1 MSDKLE
7 VIITGKNGVSRIF
20 KEVTSDATTMGTS
33 VETASKKGAASFSA
47 WTSGAQKAGAAFATL
62 ALVSTKI
69 SGEAEAS
76 QARLTGA
83 FENAGLAIDDY
94 AESIERLQD
103 KGLKLA
109 FDDEDVAD
117 SIAKLVG
124 VTKDAGQAFED
135 LALAQN
141 IARAENIS
149 LAQATGI
156 IEAAE
161 TGRFRA
167 LASIG
172 IKLDETATKEEYL
185 AAAREKYA
193 GASERFAN
201 TGAADFE
208 RWQNTAENALESVG
222 SKLSAVQGP
231 LLALSA
237 GTTVLSTVG
246 GLLAET
252 GAGAVLA
259 SAALGPAGLAVA
271 ALAAGAGIL
280 YLASRT
286 NEYVDAADQ
295 AAISTGNLENFFAS
309 LAATLDPKR
318 AEIVNGIYEQ
328 LISTITDAAARESDL
343 YRIRELRSASPQ
355 GVDLSVPEIVANTTA
370 YFGLTEAQLQYL
382 DSNKDTLIS
391 IEELDAA
398 IVAYTGNLD
407 RLNADQIKTV
417 TTDIEN
423 LLSRPNV
430 NFVEAASAIQGWVD
444 QLNSGAISGEEF
456 VAKIEDAATNFKPY
470 ILANRDAAAATV
482 ELADA
487 QAKVNITSVP
497 LIDNLVKISDVQTAS
512 AVAAGKQYVAALN
525 LVDAYGQTVEVLD
538 TEFTP
543 ASNRMSASMDV
554 QIQRAKEITAAIADY
569 GDALGN
575 IPNLEAR
582 SAQGFAARAGQ
593 AGAALG
599 DAFRVAVGNTNAIG
613 SQSSQVAD
621 WAKELIGVSGQ
632 YAKIDDLL
640 AKGVIT
646 QDQYNA
652 AQAAG
657 TKIFDAN
664 ARIQDDILEIQ
675 SKQAPLLAD
684 LTEEQARYMD
694 HLADLPASQQLV
706 RLGFMDSAESA
717 KALAAAELAAAA
729 ANGELGAAGEETATK
744 MIAAAAEADPV
755 LRAML
760 ENMGLIS
767 VGADGTITVNFDS
780 VEDANASLDDVVGI
794 LRELRD
800 VIAEAFG
807 IVIDSNAADQR
818 DALQGVIDRLNE
830 LNGKQVVY
838 TVSASGNGVS
848 VGNPNGPG
856 IEPIANGGVIP
867 AANGYA
873 GDILVG
879 EFGPEL
885 LKRRGGGGLVLPTG
899 ATKSRMAISG
909 PSGVTVNINIG
920 GSVNGIDDLTEQV
933 TRQLVPAIKLAFE
946 NHYQGHGVR

>member
-94 AESIERLQD
+94 AESIAKLQD

-124 VTKDAGQAFED
+124 VTKDAGRAFED

-141 IARAENIS
+141 IARGENIS

-156 IEAAE
+156 VEAAE

-193 GASERFAN
+193 GASERYAK

-208 RWQNTAENALESVG
+208 RWGNTAENALETVG
-222 SKLSAVQGP
+222 SKLTSIQGP

-237 GTTVLSTVG
+237 GSSIIGTVSSALKD
-246 GLLAET
+246 T
-252 GAGAVLA
+252 GAASAIA
-259 SAALGPAGLAVA
+259 SAAMGPAGLAGA
-271 ALAAGAGIL
+271 ALLAAGGVAYLVKGFIEYRESANAAADATINLKDLVYSLAGAGADQTLTGPLNELTNAWGTLAADASKAETDYINVINQL
-280 YLASRT
+280 SDANQQLQGATSSGNQALLDQSLALVQSLEAQRDALDASRLSGDQIDSIT
-286 NEYVDAADQ
+286 QDIQDLFRKPAIDAKAAAKDIEWYFELFRTGQIDQ
-295 AAISTGNLENFFAS
+295 QTLVNYIDESAQDWTRYSTAVVEATDAHIDMTAAINTQTAAMNTQAGELSNLIDLTS
-309 LAATLDPKR
+309 LHAW
-318 AEIVNGIYEQ
+318 V
-328 LISTITDAAARESDL
+328 ES
-343 YRIRELRSASPQ
+343 
-355 GVDLSVPEIVANTTA
+355 V
-370 YFGLTEAQLQYL
+370 GLQQ
-382 DSNKDTLIS
+382 N
-391 IEELDAA
+391 
-398 IVAYTGNLD
+398 
-407 RLNADQIKTV
+407 
-417 TTDIEN
+417 
-423 LLSRPNV
+423 
-430 NFVEAASAIQGWVD
+430 
-444 QLNSGAISGEEF
+444 
-456 VAKIEDAATNFKPY
+456 
-470 ILANRDAAAATV
+470 
-482 ELADA
+482 LADA
-487 QAKVNITSVP
+487 YGK
-497 LIDNLVKISDVQTAS
+497 TAS
-512 AVAAGKQYVAALN
+512 VVKTENIPSADRLTSAM
-525 LVDAYGQTVEVLD
+525 DA
-538 TEFTP
+538 
-543 ASNRMSASMDV
+543 
-554 QIQRAKEITAAIADY
+554 QIQRAKDITAAIADY

-640 AKGVIT
+640 ARGVIT

-744 MIAAAAEADPV
+744 MITAAAEADPV

-800 VIAEAFG
+800 VIAEVFG
-807 IVIDSNAADQR
+807 IVIDSNAASQR

-830 LNGKQVVY
+830 LNGKQVTY
-838 TVSASGNGVS
+838 YVSASGNGVS
-848 VGNPNGPG
+848 VGSPNGPG
-856 IEPIANGGVIP
+856 IAPIANGGVIA

-873 GDILVG
+873 GDVLVG

-885 LKRRGGGGLVLPTG
+885 LRRSGGGALVLPTG
-899 ATKSRMAISG
+899 ATQSRMATGGGMGALHFHFTNNTFMGIS
-909 PSGVTVNINIG
+909 
-920 GSVNGIDDLTEQV
+920 DLTEQV
-933 TRQLVPAIKLAFE
+933 TRELVPAIKLAFE